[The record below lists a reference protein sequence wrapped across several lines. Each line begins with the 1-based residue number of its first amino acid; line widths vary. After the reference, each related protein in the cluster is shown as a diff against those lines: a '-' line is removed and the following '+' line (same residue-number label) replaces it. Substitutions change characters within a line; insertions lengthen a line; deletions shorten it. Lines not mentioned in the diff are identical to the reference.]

1 MDVVGT
7 RKGDGMDLFTILVL
21 NLAFGLGIFLILSS
35 RLNRIAQESYGYRL
49 QEKIQKIYSLFIQE
63 SNLQLELLDNKIRGL
78 RDLLIRTD
86 KALEELKEENAT
98 LSGLRLQLQNLINQ
112 SKELLAKTE
121 GTTKQ
126 IIVPNQVEPI
136 PTLSVEPTPEQN
148 KKAVASSN
156 PSPPWI
162 EGIGKT
168 VKELFLG
175 KSNIPEVPT
184 SFNNKP
190 QGRLLYSVEGDPFQE
205 EGEKIVDLNQEFLVA
220 MRNPSLPNQDKVSI
234 SPEAILAQLPPSST
248 KIDKTVHL
256 LKNGFSHEEIAKIL
270 NLGTR
275 EISLIETIRMKNL

>member
-1 MDVVGT
+1 
-7 RKGDGMDLFTILVL
+7 MDLFTILIL

-121 GTTKQ
+121 GNTKQ
-126 IIVPNQVEPI
+126 IMVPNQVESI

-156 PSPPWI
+156 PSPWI

-184 SFNNKP
+184 YFNNKP

-205 EGEKIVDLNQEFLVA
+205 EGERIVDLNQEFLVA
-220 MRNPSLPNQDKVSI
+220 MRNPSSPNQDKVSI